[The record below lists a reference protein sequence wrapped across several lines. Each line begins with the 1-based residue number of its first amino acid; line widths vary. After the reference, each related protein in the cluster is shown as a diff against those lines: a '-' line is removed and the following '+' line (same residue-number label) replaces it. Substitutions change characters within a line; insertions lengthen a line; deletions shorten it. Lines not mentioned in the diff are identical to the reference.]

1 MLSLEDAPRGL
12 NRGTQ
17 MVEVALYGFRH
28 RLAIAFPE
36 HCAALNISKEES
48 EGTAREICHHPLQ
61 NCGRP

>member
-17 MVEVALYGFRH
+17 MVEVALDGFRH

-36 HCAALNISKEES
+36 HFAALDVSKEES
-48 EGTAREICHHPLQ
+48 GGGSREI
-61 NCGRP
+61 